1 MSRTTISFP
10 SAPPLGQLASRLLLI
25 LAALVL
31 IAGCGTKAPEYD
43 PTANW
48 NAERLF
54 QDGKTEMNAAN
65 WRIAKERFAAVEA
78 RFPFGVYA
86 QQAQINLAYC
96 QWKDKEPE
104 LAIATLNRFQ
114 QQYPGNP
121 SMDYVLYLKG
131 LVNFTPPSAVFSGL
145 TRQNPGERDV
155 RALRLSFAAFSELV
169 QQFPDSRYT
178 PDARKRLG
186 WLVNTMADNELS
198 IARFYYDRY
207 AYVAAINRAQS
218 VITDYQGVPAS
229 EAALYIMMMSYEK
242 LGMTDLRNDSERVLL
257 QNFPDTTLI
266 TKGFPNKYSA
276 WNPLRLF

>member
-155 RALRLSFAAFSELV
+155 RALRQSFAAFSELI
-169 QQFPDSRYT
+169 QQFPESRYT

-186 WLVNTMADNELS
+186 WLVNTMADNELT

-266 TKGFPNKYSA
+266 SKGFPNKYSA